1 MRCTYAMLATLAW
14 SLPFTAV
21 QAADKADPVS
31 AAKGKIIY
39 ERYCA
44 SCHGVTGRG
53 DGTVAPELR
62 VPPTDLTR
70 LAEKAGGRFPEEGV
84 TRSVDGRRT
93 IRVHGTGD
101 MPVWGEV
108 FTRTEGTESLTVDS
122 ALRRVVH
129 YIWSLQTTK
138 G

>member
-1 MRCTYAMLATLAW
+1 MWFRYAMLATLA
-14 SLPFTAV
+14 SVLPIAPMG
-21 QAADKADPVS
+21 AADKADPVS
-31 AAKGKIIY
+31 ATKGKTIY
-39 ERYCA
+39 VRYCA

-53 DGTVAPELR
+53 DGTVATELR

-70 LAEKAGGRFPEEGV
+70 ITEKAGGRFPEEAV
-84 TRSVDGRRT
+84 TRSIDGRRT
-93 IRVHGTGD
+93 IRVHGAPD

-108 FTRTEGTESLTVDS
+108 FEGTEGTESQTVDS